1 MAPRGRRARDI
12 ACRTPR
18 RRPPAGPRRNRGSR
32 DGGSWSGASRS
43 ALRLACDSSLG
54 SSRCLLR
61 NGGNFIIP
69 LLLSLP
75 MRGAMTLWTRAG
87 LGWRELAIRLWGQVY
102 EDELLA
108 RCAELAYFFLFSIFP
123 LLLFLTTLL
132 GYIAGTNE
140 GLRLDLFRFIAR
152 VSPSLEVTTL
162 VHITLDEITTAR
174 TGTKLW
180 LSLVAALWV
189 A

>member
-1 MAPRGRRARDI
+1 M
-12 ACRTPR
+12 
-18 RRPPAGPRRNRGSR
+18 
-32 DGGSWSGASRS
+32 
-43 ALRLACDSSLG
+43 SS
-54 SSRCLLR
+54 
-61 NGGNFIIP
+61 
-69 LLLSLP
+69 
-75 MRGAMTLWTRAG
+75 MWTRGG
-87 LGWRELAIRLWGQVY
+87 LTWRELGLQLWRQVY

-132 GYIAGTNE
+132 GYIAGANE

-162 VHITLDEITTAR
+162 VHTTLDEITTAR

-189 A
+189 ASNGMLAVSRTLNHACGLRETRR